1 MAPPYVHQSIKSP
14 VPIPLMHDAG
24 KDYEQISFAKSSNV
38 PWSKVRGSSLA
49 FTMKRLKKVVT
60 VAVIENQ
67 LQNKF
72 PRLRPEEVED
82 DAGVSGSR
90 LVRLRLLQEPGDPLR
105 EGANLQDAASLDPL
119 LRLELVVDGQV
130 AVGALRL
137 EVLGQVADVKFLVL
151 ETKKGF

>member
-1 MAPPYVHQSIKSP
+1 MVKS
-14 VPIPLMHDAG
+14 LGFEACFHNEKTKKGCD
-24 KDYEQISFAKSSNV
+24 
-38 PWSKVRGSSLA
+38 RG
-49 FTMKRLKKVVT
+49 RI
-60 VAVIENQ
+60 IENQ

-137 EVLGQVADVKFLVL
+137 EVLGQVADVKLLVL
-151 ETKKGF
+151 ETKKGL